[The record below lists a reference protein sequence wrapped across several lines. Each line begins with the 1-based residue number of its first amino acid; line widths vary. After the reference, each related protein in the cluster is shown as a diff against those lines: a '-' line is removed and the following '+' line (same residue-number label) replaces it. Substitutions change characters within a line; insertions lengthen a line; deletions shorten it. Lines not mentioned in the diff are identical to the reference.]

1 MLDENDKLIGNP
13 YHYRDTRT
21 EGMYDEAFKLVPKEE
36 IFKET
41 GIAFNWF
48 NTIYQLLS
56 AKLSGDT
63 SLKNAKTLLMM
74 PDLFNFFLT
83 GVKKTEYTNASTTQ
97 MYNSEKYEW
106 SYDLLKKLGIPTDIL
121 TDVIFPG
128 EIVGKVNRN
137 LQKNLVLNKC
147 LLLRLL
153 HTIREVPLLQYR
165 LLTKKTLFTYLRV
178 HGHLWVLNLTS
189 LILRTVHSTITLQTR
204 AELIRQ
210 SVS

>member
-1 MLDENDKLIGNP
+1 MVAAAKEDVEIESIGIDTWGVDYGLLDENDKLIGNP

-97 MYNSEKYEW
+97 MYNSDKYEW
-106 SYDLLKKLGIPTDIL
+106 SNDL
-121 TDVIFPG
+121 
-128 EIVGKVNRN
+128 
-137 LQKNLVLNKC
+137 
-147 LLLRLL
+147 
-153 HTIREVPLLQYR
+153 
-165 LLTKKTLFTYLRV
+165 
-178 HGHLWVLNLTS
+178 
-189 LILRTVHSTITLQTR
+189 
-204 AELIRQ
+204 
-210 SVS
+210 

>member
-1 MLDENDKLIGNP
+1 
-13 YHYRDTRT
+13 
-21 EGMYDEAFKLVPKEE
+21 
-36 IFKET
+36 
-41 GIAFNWF
+41 
-48 NTIYQLLS
+48 
-56 AKLSGDT
+56 
-63 SLKNAKTLLMM
+63 MM

-83 GVKKTEYTNASTTQ
+83 GVKKTEYTNKSTTQ

-128 EIVGKVNRN
+128 EIVGKVKPE
-137 LQKNLVLNKC
+137 LAEELGIEQ
-147 LLLRLL
+147 
-153 HTIREVPLLQYR
+153 VPVVAVASHDTGSAVVSVR

-204 AELIRQ
+204 AE
-210 SVS
+210 

>member
-1 MLDENDKLIGNP
+1 
-13 YHYRDTRT
+13 
-21 EGMYDEAFKLVPKEE
+21 
-36 IFKET
+36 
-41 GIAFNWF
+41 
-48 NTIYQLLS
+48 
-56 AKLSGDT
+56 
-63 SLKNAKTLLMM
+63 MM

-128 EIVGKVNRN
+128 EIVGKVKPE
-137 LQKNLVLNKC
+137 LAEELGIEQ
-147 LLLRLL
+147 
-153 HTIREVPLLQYR
+153 VPVVAVASHDTGSAVASVPVVDQ
-165 LLTKKTLFTYLRV
+165 KTLFTYLRV